1 MCVCLCLC
9 LSALPHRNTKVCW
22 HTHKRTRTNA
32 QVDPPALQ
40 VLAFEPIAHTHR
52 ILRANLGLNALEH
65 RVATFPVALS
75 NRSHKAIMCNMGQ
88 AGASGM
94 SRLGHDSPGPAADAA
109 GSSRGE
115 CDLPEEV
122 QLETLDGIC
131 EREGVDRVH
140 FLKVDAE
147 GSELSVLEGARGI
160 IERDKP
166 EIWVE
171 VPPEEGAAGPLSQFL
186 HSLGYLPGERVYS
199 SANLL
204 FVPRA

>member
-1 MCVCLCLC
+1 M
-9 LSALPHRNTKVCW
+9 
-22 HTHKRTRTNA
+22 
-32 QVDPPALQ
+32 
-40 VLAFEPIAHTHR
+40 
-52 ILRANLGLNALEH
+52 
-65 RVATFPVALS
+65 
-75 NRSHKAIMCNMGQ
+75 
-88 AGASGM
+88 
-94 SRLGHDSPGPAADAA
+94 
-109 GSSRGE
+109 
-115 CDLPEEV
+115 PEEV

-166 EIWVE
+166 EIWIE